1 MSTGFGSSLR
11 AKITAGLAT
20 ALLVLLVGGAS
31 YFAVGRSTRAAS
43 LVSHTDSVL
52 IERERLLSALKDAET
67 GARGYLITGDTTF
80 LEPYNGAQAKVSA
93 SLRQLRLLTADNRI
107 QQARLDTLESVG
119 QQSVDLSSQI
129 IRYRRNRETDIA
141 QALLGT
147 GQSKSVMDHAQSIL
161 SQMEADESKILAQ
174 RTRALHESTVLAGA
188 IIVVGSAIAFLL
200 SLVVNRGIRRD
211 VIAQEEQKGLI
222 ERQAKQLEQQ
232 AAELA
237 RQLSESRA
245 LAQQL
250 SATND
255 NLQAAGVATG
265 EARAR
270 AEEAL
275 GHASEAGDQL
285 RLYATQLRSLAEAA
299 IEINATLAAD
309 AMLQVA
315 TENARRIL
323 HARRAQTRLTEET
336 LSSGA
341 MRGLSLQQAAAIWH
355 AAEIEEPKV
364 TSWTDVTME
373 LRGVTLERLADADAV
388 ETLVAGHGG
397 DNAIAAP
404 LVGRNGRTLGIIQ
417 LWEKKEGK
425 FNESDEAVL
434 TQLAQMCSVALE
446 NARLYKAAQD
456 ATRARDDFVAIVSH
470 DLRNP
475 VHTIN
480 MAAGLLLEI
489 APPEDRRLTSRR
501 QLEVIQRAA
510 HRANRLI
517 SDLLDVAKI
526 QAGGL
531 TVEPTPV
538 DVPSLVQEA
547 LESATPMARPKQLT
561 IERVVAENV
570 PLVAADRDRVLQVFG
585 NLLGNAIKFTP
596 NGGKITIRAEHD
608 GNEAKFAVCDT
619 GPGIPPDHVPHVFDR
634 YWQAKSTAK
643 LGTGLG
649 LSIAKGIVEAHS
661 GRIWVESEPGRGA
674 SFIFTLPYAEPQRA
688 PGAL

>member
-1 MSTGFGSSLR
+1 MSDGFGSSLR

-20 ALLVLLVGGAS
+20 SLLVLVVGGAS
-31 YFAVGRSTRAAS
+31 YFAMGRSTRAAS
-43 LVSHTDSVL
+43 LVAHTDSVL
-52 IERERLLSALKDAET
+52 VERERVLSSLKDAET
-67 GARGYLITGDTTF
+67 GARGYMITNDTLFLAPYKGAAAEFAESLGQLRRLTSDNRVQQIRLDSVESIGQESLRLSNQLVTLRQTGDSVM
-80 LEPYNGAQAKVSA
+80 GVS
-93 SLRQLRLLTADNRI
+93 
-107 QQARLDTLESVG
+107 
-119 QQSVDLSSQI
+119 
-129 IRYRRNRETDIA
+129 
-141 QALLGT
+141 LLGT
-147 GQSKSVMDHAQSIL
+147 GESRQVMDHARSVL
-161 SQMEADESKILAQ
+161 ADMEADERQLLARRTQIQ
-174 RTRALHESTVLAGA
+174 RESTLLAGTV
-188 IIVVGSAIAFLL
+188 IILGSAIAFLL
-200 SLVVNRGIRRD
+200 SLLVNRGIRRD
-211 VIAQEEQKGLI
+211 VIEQEDQRELI
-222 ERQAKQLEQQ
+222 ERQAKKLKEQ
-232 AAELA
+232 AGELA
-237 RQLSESRA
+237 KQLSESRA
-245 LAQQL
+245 LAAQL
-250 SATND
+250 TATND
-255 NLQAAGVATG
+255 NLQAASIATG
-265 EARAR
+265 EARRR
-270 AEEAL
+270 AEVAL
-275 GHASEAGDQL
+275 EHASEAEREQA
-285 RLYATQLRSLAEAA
+285 RLARQNAALAEAA
-299 IEINATLAAD
+299 IEINSTLAAD

-355 AAEIEEPKV
+355 AAEHEEQEL

-373 LRGVTLERLADADAV
+373 MKVPSIERLADADDV
-388 ETLVAGHGG
+388 DTLVRGYDP

-404 LVGRNGRTLGIIQ
+404 LVGRNGRTLGVIQ
-417 LWEKKEGK
+417 LWEKKEGR

-456 ATRARDDFVAIVSH
+456 ATRARDDLVAIVSH

-480 MAAGLLLEI
+480 MAAAFLLEI
-489 APPEDRRLTSRR
+489 APPVDRRITSRR

-531 TVEPTPV
+531 AVEPAPI

-547 LESATPMARPKQLT
+547 VDAATPLASAKQL
-561 IERVVAENV
+561 RVDRVISPEFRPV
-570 PLVAADRDRVLQVFG
+570 CADRDRVLQVFG

-596 NGGKITIRAEHD
+596 SGGQIIVTADSEPTQAH
-608 GNEAKFAVCDT
+608 FCVSDT
-619 GPGIPPDHVPHVFDR
+619 GPGIPPEHVPHVFDR

-661 GRIWVESEPGRGA
+661 GRIWVESEPGKGA
-674 SFIFTLPYAEPQRA
+674 SFNFTLPYA
-688 PGAL
+688 